1 MGSVYPSL
9 MQPQESK
16 GFPVWAIILIAAGGG
31 IVVIIGIVAS
41 LAIYST
47 RKYLASAKSAEAK
60 NSVGAI
66 ARMAATT
73 YERDRT
79 LCGSALPVPATATA
93 VRGIKYMPSSSS
105 GRDYDTGNATEGWK
119 CLKFAMTM
127 PHYYQY
133 HYHQGSGY
141 LARPVAPG
149 PKGFE
154 AAAKGDLNGDEVLS
168 TFARTGQI
176 GPSGDLVLSTTVYVE
191 NEFE

>member
-1 MGSVYPSL
+1 

-31 IVVIIGIVAS
+31 VVVIIGIVAS

-66 ARMAATT
+66 ARMAATA

-79 LCGSALPVPATATA
+79 LCGSALPVPASATA
-93 VRGIKYMPSSSS
+93 VKGIKYMPSMSP
-105 GRDYDTGNATEGWK
+105 GLDYQSGNATEGWM
-119 CLKFAMTM
+119 CLKFNMGM
-127 PHYYQY
+127 PQYYQY
-133 HYHQGSGY
+133 HYHRGSGY
-141 LARPVAPG
+141 VAPSVAPG

-154 AAAKGDLNGDEVLS
+154 AAAKGDLNGDGVMS

-176 GPSGDLVLSTTVYVE
+176 TPAGDIRLATTLYVE